1 MPSKYIRKKKK
12 RGQSH
17 KGQTGFAPT
26 KARVQKAR
34 VICMQ
39 HQLENEE
46 SAPEPD
52 VLPELT
58 MERVQTHS
66 NTVEQLLTDLTDGDY
81 PLVSSVANAKATRR
95 AGDDPVLRHAK
106 TDEVYGVIYADGLY
120 WLLLKCWREQLL
132 FVELGSG
139 QCIVLS
145 HRIAFP
151 YWERYHNS
159 IHVGDFENRIL
170 ILGQVSGIVPL
181 SQRCSACNAR
191 PSSTRRPFLISK
203 LVYFKS

>member
-1 MPSKYIRKKKK
+1 MPSIYIRKKRR
-12 RGQSH
+12 RGQNH

-39 HQLENEE
+39 LELENEE
-46 SAPEPD
+46 SK
-52 VLPELT
+52 ELT

-81 PLVSSVANAKATRR
+81 PLVSSVKNVKATRR

-159 IHVGDFENRIL
+159 IHVGDFENQIL